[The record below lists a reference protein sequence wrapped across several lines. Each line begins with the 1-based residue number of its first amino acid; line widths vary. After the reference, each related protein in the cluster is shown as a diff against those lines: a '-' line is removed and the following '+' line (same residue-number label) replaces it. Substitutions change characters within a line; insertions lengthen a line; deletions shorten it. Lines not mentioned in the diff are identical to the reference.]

1 MEYRDEKQELQ
12 VKMEQIRS
20 ELENSAEVK
29 SLIKSVDVSSP
40 NSIMEFGNG
49 PAEEISKFADKILHS
64 IREANIEGS
73 SIMLKELSK
82 LMGRFDKEEVLGE
95 TPKGFIPRMFQDSK
109 KAIEKI
115 LNKYQTLGKEIDRI
129 YKEIVVYK
137 NELTKNNDMMEEMF
151 AQNLQYYKSLEK
163 YIIAGNVI
171 IKRLE
176 NEELPKYQALAESG
190 DAEANLNLQTLNN
203 TIEMMQ
209 IRVHDLEL
217 AKVVAMQTAPQIRI
231 IQRSNFKLVGKIH
244 SAFVITIPIFKS
256 GLIQAVTLKRQSIIA
271 ESMAALD
278 KTTNE
283 LLVRN
288 AENIKNQSIEIAKLS
303 GNSSIKIE
311 TLENTWKTI
320 LEGIEE
326 TKKIEEENRKL
337 REESKKRINDMQID
351 FMKKIK

>member
-1 MEYRDEKQELQ
+1 MEYTDEKQDIQ
-12 VKMEQIRS
+12 VKMERIRS
-20 ELENSAEVK
+20 EIQNSHEVK

-64 IREANIEGS
+64 IREGNIEGS
-73 SIMLKELSK
+73 GIMLKELSK

-95 TPKGFIPRMFQDSK
+95 SKKGFIPRMFQDSK

-115 LNKYQTLGKEIDRI
+115 LSKYQTLGKEIDRI
-129 YKEIVVYK
+129 YKEIIIYK
-137 NELTKNNDMMEEMF
+137 KELTKTNDMMEEMF
-151 AQNLQYYKSLEK
+151 AQNLEYYKSLEK
-163 YIIAGNVI
+163 YIIAGNLI
-171 IKRLE
+171 LKRLQD
-176 NEELPKYQALAESG
+176 EELPKLEALVGSG

-203 TIEMMQ
+203 TIEMMN

-217 AKVVAMQTAPQIRI
+217 AKVVSMQTAPQIRI
-231 IQRSNFKLVGKIH
+231 IQRGNFKLVGKIH
-244 SAFVITIPIFKS
+244 SAFVITIPIFKN
-256 GLIQAVTLKRQSIIA
+256 GMIQAVTLKRQSIIA

-283 LLVRN
+283 LLLRN
-288 AENIKNQSIEIAKLS
+288 AENVKNQSIEIAKLS

-320 LEGIEE
+320 LEGIDE
-326 TKKIEEENRKL
+326 TKRIEEENRKL
-337 REESKKRINDMQID
+337 REQSKKKINDMQIE

>member
-1 MEYRDEKQELQ
+1 MEYTDEKQDIQ
-12 VKMEQIRS
+12 VKMERIRS
-20 ELENSAEVK
+20 EIQNSPEIK
-29 SLIKSVDVSSP
+29 SLIKSVDISSP

-49 PAEEISKFADKILHS
+49 PAEEISKFADKILLS
-64 IREANIEGS
+64 IREGNIEGS

-95 TPKGFIPRMFQDSK
+95 SKKGFIPRMFQDSK
-109 KAIEKI
+109 KVIEKI
-115 LNKYQTLGKEIDRI
+115 LSKYQTLGKEIDRI
-129 YKEIVVYK
+129 YKEIIIYK
-137 NELTKNNDMMEEMF
+137 NELTKTNDMMEEMF
-151 AQNLQYYKSLEK
+151 AQNLEYYKSLEK
-163 YIIAGNVI
+163 YIIAGNLI
-171 IKRLE
+171 LKRLQ
-176 NEELPKYQALAESG
+176 NEELPKFEALAGSG

-203 TIEMMQ
+203 TIEMMN

-231 IQRSNFKLVGKIH
+231 IQRGNFKLVGKIH
-244 SAFVITIPIFKS
+244 SAFVITIPIFKN
-256 GLIQAVTLKRQSIIA
+256 GMIQAVTLKRQSIIA

-283 LLVRN
+283 LLLRN
-288 AENIKNQSIEIAKLS
+288 AENIKSQSIEIAKLS

-320 LEGIEE
+320 LEGIDE
-326 TKKIEEENRKL
+326 TKRIEEENRKL
-337 REESKKRINDMQID
+337 REQSKKKIYDMQIE

>member
-1 MEYRDEKQELQ
+1 
-12 VKMEQIRS
+12 
-20 ELENSAEVK
+20 
-29 SLIKSVDVSSP
+29 
-40 NSIMEFGNG
+40 MEFGNG
-49 PAEEISKFADKILHS
+49 PAEEISKFADKILLS
-64 IREANIEGS
+64 IREGNIEGS

-95 TPKGFIPRMFQDSK
+95 SKKGFIPRMFQDSK
-109 KAIEKI
+109 KVIEKI

-129 YKEIVVYK
+129 YKEIIIYK
-137 NELTKNNDMMEEMF
+137 NELTKTNDMMEEMF
-151 AQNLQYYKSLEK
+151 AQNLEYYKSLEK
-163 YIIAGNVI
+163 YIIAGNLI
-171 IKRLE
+171 LKRLQ
-176 NEELPKYQALAESG
+176 NEELPKFEALAGSG

-203 TIEMMQ
+203 TIEMMN

-231 IQRSNFKLVGKIH
+231 IQRGNFKLVGKIH
-244 SAFVITIPIFKS
+244 SAFVITIPIFKN
-256 GLIQAVTLKRQSIIA
+256 GMIQAVTLKRQSIIA

-283 LLVRN
+283 LLLRN
-288 AENIKNQSIEIAKLS
+288 AENIKSQSIEIAKLS

-320 LEGIEE
+320 LEGIDE
-326 TKKIEEENRKL
+326 TKRIEEENRKL
-337 REESKKRINDMQID
+337 REQSKKKIYDMQIE